1 MVAMRI
7 IHAADLHL
15 DSPLRG
21 LVPYEGAPIAAVR
34 EATRHAFERMIASTI
49 ESKAA
54 LLLIAGDL
62 YDGDWRDFST
72 GLFFA
77 KEMSRLREANV
88 RVVIVRG
95 NHDAA
100 SQITRSLRLPDNVR
114 ELSSRK
120 PETVVFDELGIAV
133 HGRSFPERAVTD
145 DLSRDYPR
153 PMDGVLNIGLLH
165 TCLDG
170 RAGHEP
176 YAPCKLEALR
186 SRGYDYWALGHVHQ
200 REVVA
205 RDPWVVF
212 PGNVQGRH
220 VREPGAKGATVIDVS
235 GGRIESVEHVAFD
248 VVRWAST
255 FVDVAASARVPDVLD
270 AARETLAAELERA
283 EGRVLAARVVVRG
296 HESAVARVSANRDG
310 VTAELQAIANNLGG
324 VYFEKL
330 RVEVLSRAPHAASG
344 EWLDALGSL
353 ADVSDDELRAIA
365 DEALGDLRAKLPIE
379 VTSGADALL
388 LDDITV
394 LRGLLQEAQQAILV
408 RARGPAEEDT

>member
-1 MVAMRI
+1 MRI

-21 LVPYEGAPIAAVR
+21 LIPYEGAPIAAVR
-34 EATRHAFERMIASTI
+34 EATRHAFERMIAFAV

-77 KEMSRLREANV
+77 KEMSRLREAGV

-100 SQITRSLRLPDNVR
+100 SQITRALRLPENVR

-120 PETVVFDELGIAV
+120 PETLVFDELGIAV

-153 PMDGVLNIGLLH
+153 PVDGTLNFGLLH

-186 SRGYDYWALGHVHQ
+186 ARGYDYWALGHVHQ
-200 REVVA
+200 REVLS

-212 PGNVQGRH
+212 PGNLQGRH
-220 VREPGAKGATVIDVS
+220 VREPGAKGATVIDV
-235 GGRIESVEHVAFD
+235 GNKRIESVEHVAFD
-248 VVRWAST
+248 VVRWVES
-255 FVDVAASARVPDVLD
+255 FVDVSPSARVHDVLD
-270 AARETLAAELERA
+270 AAREVLSAELESA
-283 EGRVLAARVVVRG
+283 EGRVLAARIVVRG
-296 HESAVARVSANRDG
+296 DESAIARVSATRDA
-310 VTAELQAIANNLGG
+310 VTAELQAIANDLGG

-330 RVEVLSRAPHAASG
+330 RVEVVSRAPRASSG

-353 ADVSDDELRAIA
+353 ADVTDDELRAIA
-365 DEALGDLRAKLPIE
+365 DDALGDLREKLPIDL
-379 VTSGADALL
+379 TSGADALL
-388 LDDITV
+388 LDDLGV

-408 RARGPAEEDT
+408 RAREPEEDT